1 METKTNETGFP
12 SPAQGY
18 DAKSFDFNRILVRNP
33 AATYIMELAG
43 ATMTDKG
50 LMPGSLLIVDRSVK
64 PKTGSLVI
72 LAYEGEFI
80 CRELVKSGKS
90 MVFKDQIHDDI
101 EPREGLI
108 EVFGVVTCVINRYD
122 ISH

>member
-1 METKTNETGFP
+1 METNVKETGFP

-18 DAKSFDFNRILVRNP
+18 EAKSFDFNRILVRNP
-33 AATYIMELAG
+33 AATYVMELVE
-43 ATMTDKG
+43 TTLTDKG

-80 CRELVKSGKS
+80 CRELLKAGKDIA
-90 MVFKDQIHDDI
+90 FKDQTHDEI
-101 EPREGLI
+101 KPREGFI
-108 EVFGVVTCVINRYD
+108 EVFGVVTGVVNRL
-122 ISH
+122 